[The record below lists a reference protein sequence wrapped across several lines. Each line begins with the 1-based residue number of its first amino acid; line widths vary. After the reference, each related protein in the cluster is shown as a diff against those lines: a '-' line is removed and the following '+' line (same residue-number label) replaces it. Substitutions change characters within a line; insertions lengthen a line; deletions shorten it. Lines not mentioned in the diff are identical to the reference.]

1 MIAKLHA
8 LHPVLACALGL
19 SVLASC
25 SDPFHPGIPPQTGGS
40 VGTGGGSGSGG
51 TPGTGGTPSGGTGGT
66 PIAGTGGSPPTGGAG
81 GGGNA
86 DGGPAAVD
94 ARKGRVD
101 AGPVLASRR
110 CVPLPEPDPVEGLN
124 CPLNGIADLAGWF
137 PRTPPLMGGSCF
149 PQPHPA
155 DECPFY
161 RPTFQQ
167 FMIATQPD
175 ATGKPFFLTWRTLET
190 TFTAAHRN
198 DTIPTVPVI
207 EDGITQAGGRRIL
220 IDANGNPI
228 YYGIH
233 MNPIFVDFVK
243 EFGLD
248 AGIDAVKAADPQLEI
263 PEGAVTTK
271 EAWMVV
277 TGTPPA
283 NFITTPAKVP
293 TFHLTMVGGVVD
305 VVQDNTMMR
314 DVTLQ
319 LIGIHVVH
327 TLPGHPEM
335 IWGTFQH
342 RTPAGD
348 LDIAPTTDGKNELD
362 LTAVVDVLPGVTYA
376 LWPTGSTKAT
386 ANAGRPTAMLMF
398 NEAMQTFT
406 TQQVTPVYRL
416 YPASK
421 SHTSDEDEAIT
432 KLNTNVKDA
441 FAAYLTA
448 TPAMA
453 ATDRRGNYQFIGA
466 TWQDVPQISFATNVK
481 LVNDETIP
489 GIQLNGGDDPL
500 SITGGEDRLS
510 GVALES
516 FTQGVNSFASCF
528 KCHDTRSASKAGVPS
543 AEDTNPALME
553 PKKIAVSHIFN
564 EVVRLNL
571 K

>member
-1 MIAKLHA
+1 
-8 LHPVLACALGL
+8 
-19 SVLASC
+19 
-25 SDPFHPGIPPQTGGS
+25 
-40 VGTGGGSGSGG
+40 
-51 TPGTGGTPSGGTGGT
+51 
-66 PIAGTGGSPPTGGAG
+66 
-81 GGGNA
+81 
-86 DGGPAAVD
+86 
-94 ARKGRVD
+94 
-101 AGPVLASRR
+101 
-110 CVPLPEPDPVEGLN
+110 
-124 CPLNGIADLAGWF
+124 
-137 PRTPPLMGGSCF
+137 
-149 PQPHPA
+149 
-155 DECPFY
+155 
-161 RPTFQQ
+161 
-167 FMIATQPD
+167 
-175 ATGKPFFLTWRTLET
+175 
-190 TFTAAHRN
+190 
-198 DTIPTVPVI
+198 VI

-220 IDANGNPI
+220 IDVNGNPI

-233 MNPIFVDFVK
+233 LNPIMVDFIK

-248 AGIDAVKAADPQLEI
+248 QGVDAVKAADPQLEI

-277 TGTPPA
+277 TAATPPG
-283 NFITTPAKVP
+283 NYITTAAKVP
-293 TFHLTMVGGVVD
+293 TFRIMMVNGVVD

-342 RTPAGD
+342 QTPTGD

-362 LTAVVDVLPGVTYA
+362 LTAIVETLPGVTYS
-376 LWPTGSTKAT
+376 LFPPNTPKAM
-386 ANAGRPTAMLMF
+386 ANTGRPTNMLMF

-406 TQQVTPVYRL
+406 PAQATPVYRL

-421 SHTSDEDEAIT
+421 SHTPDEDEAIT
-432 KLNTNVKDA
+432 KLNTNVRDA
-441 FAAYLTA
+441 FAAFQTA
-448 TPAMA
+448 TPSPL
-453 ATDRRGNYQFIGA
+453 DRRGNYRFIGA
-466 TWQDVPQISFATNVK
+466 TWQDVPQLSFATNVK

-510 GVALES
+510 GVGLES
-516 FTQGVNSFASCF
+516 FTQGVNSFPSCF

-553 PKKIAVSHIFN
+553 AKKINVSHVFN